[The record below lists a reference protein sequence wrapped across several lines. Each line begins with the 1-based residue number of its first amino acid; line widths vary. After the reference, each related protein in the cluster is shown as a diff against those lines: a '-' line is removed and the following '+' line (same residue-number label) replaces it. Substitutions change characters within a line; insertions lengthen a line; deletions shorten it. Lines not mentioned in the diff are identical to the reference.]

1 MQLRDQLGVRWDE
14 AAAPL
19 VRELLFIVSTAA
31 IVVKRLTGTMQ
42 TDTI

>member
-1 MQLRDQLGVRWDE
+1 MQLRDQRGVRWDE

-31 IVVKRLTGTMQ
+31 IGVKKLTGTMQ
-42 TDTI
+42 TGAI